1 MQVSSVTAP
10 LTRRRFLVDS
20 MKKLLKIC
28 IFCLSLCL
36 FPSFFAS
43 AADVRDDE
51 LDVLL
56 ESFMAE
62 HGLDEDNFAMG
73 FMSTGGGEAFYYN
86 ADRLM
91 PGGSIYKLPLNMVY
105 ADRLRDGT
113 YSPDDLVGG
122 YTIDRAMYYSIVY
135 SNNEVSYAMQKYLFG
150 GRTDYHDDY
159 RRLIAQYSGL
169 DPDSLGK
176 EYFRDNCFTPR
187 YMINTLAYLYDHAED
202 YETVIGLMK
211 QAHPGRFF
219 RLYEGD
225 FEIAHKY
232 GYYEGELNDC
242 AIVYTPTPFLLTAFT
257 KNVSNAEQTLGEL
270 CALMTDY
277 ALTLSFGEPDAPGEI
292 AAQEASPEPAATP
305 AAQEAPKSASAAEA
319 PASASAAEAAE
330 PADVPLPSSE
340 PEPSSDGE
348 GQRARA
354 AVMAVCTAAACV
366 LAVVLAAKRL
376 RGR

>member
-1 MQVSSVTAP
+1 MTAQ
-10 LTRRRFLVDS
+10 LYGRRFLVDS

-28 IFCLSLCL
+28 IFCLTLCL
-36 FPSFFAS
+36 LRPLPAS
-43 AADVRDDE
+43 AEDARVGE

-135 SNNEVSYAMQKYLFG
+135 SNNEVSYAMQKHLFG
-150 GRTDYHDDY
+150 GRADYHDDY

-169 DPDSLGK
+169 DPDGLGE

-202 YETVIGLMK
+202 YDTVIALMK

-225 FEIAHKY
+225 YEIAHKY

-277 ALTLSFGEPDAPGEI
+277 ALTLSSGEPDAAEEI
-292 AAQEASPEPAATP
+292 AASEENAAPEAPVQSPEPAD
-305 AAQEAPKSASAAEA
+305 ASAASGQSPEPAEPQSIA
-319 PASASAAEAAE
+319 PSSAAEEA
-330 PADVPLPSSE
+330 
-340 PEPSSDGE
+340 PETQPGPDSG

-354 AVMAVCTAAACV
+354 AVIAVCAAAACV
-366 LAVVLAAKRL
+366 MAVALAAKRL
-376 RGR
+376 RVR